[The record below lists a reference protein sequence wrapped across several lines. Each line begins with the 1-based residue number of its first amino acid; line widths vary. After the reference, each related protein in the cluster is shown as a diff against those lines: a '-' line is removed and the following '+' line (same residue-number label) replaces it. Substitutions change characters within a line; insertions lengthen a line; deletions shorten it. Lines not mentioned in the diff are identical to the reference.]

1 MTDLKNMDQEGTQK
15 NKHTAVYD
23 KPTFIHVLENFVR
36 FL

>member
-1 MTDLKNMDQEGTQK
+1 MTDLKNMDQEGTK
-15 NKHTAVYD
+15 KINTYV